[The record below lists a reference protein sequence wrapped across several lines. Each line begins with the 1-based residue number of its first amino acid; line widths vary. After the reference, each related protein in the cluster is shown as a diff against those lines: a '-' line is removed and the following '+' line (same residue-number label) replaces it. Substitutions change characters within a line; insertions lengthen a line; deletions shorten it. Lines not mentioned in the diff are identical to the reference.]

1 MNRRNSLIGSA
12 GVLGASA
19 VGSLAYTEATVQRNV
34 DVRVEADDNAQAA
47 LRLQAGPAGGSEVD
61 QTTGQLVVTG
71 EADGVHVTPDGEF
84 IFGDDADPANVYAFS
99 MTNNLAVYREF
110 AVTTATDKT
119 DTAVGIDFYDSAGN
133 LLGSSAGAETVSTD
147 TTDVQVETVATV
159 PTDTS
164 ISLTVYEDTDPASDT
179 DEILSATRNVEDG
192 TNVYSLTELDFS
204 DESDVWMEVE
214 FTVQDSATEDPE
226 LSEVTLQTSQG
237 SDIGTID
244 DAGQIVP
251 LDAGE
256 VAYAVMSV
264 TTPQSDGTVSGLV
277 EIQSSETESFA

>member
-1 MNRRNSLIGSA
+1 
-12 GVLGASA
+12 
-19 VGSLAYTEATVQRNV
+19 
-34 DVRVEADDNAQAA
+34 
-47 LRLQAGPAGGSEVD
+47 
-61 QTTGQLVVTG
+61 
-71 EADGVHVTPDGEF
+71 
-84 IFGDDADPANVYAFS
+84 

-204 DESDVWMEVE
+204 PTKVMFGWKLNSRFRIPQPKILNSVK
-214 FTVQDSATEDPE
+214 SP
-226 LSEVTLQTSQG
+226 SKPHKG

-264 TTPQSDGTVSGLV
+264 TTRKATGQFG
-277 EIQSSETESFA
+277 AC

>member
-1 MNRRNSLIGSA
+1 
-12 GVLGASA
+12 
-19 VGSLAYTEATVQRNV
+19 
-34 DVRVEADDNAQAA
+34 
-47 LRLQAGPAGGSEVD
+47 
-61 QTTGQLVVTG
+61 
-71 EADGVHVTPDGEF
+71 
-84 IFGDDADPANVYAFS
+84 

-133 LLGSSAGAETVSTD
+133 LLGLSAGAETVSTD

-204 DESDVWMEVE
+204 DESDV
-214 FTVQDSATEDPE
+214 
-226 LSEVTLQTSQG
+226 
-237 SDIGTID
+237 
-244 DAGQIVP
+244 
-251 LDAGE
+251 
-256 VAYAVMSV
+256 
-264 TTPQSDGTVSGLV
+264 
-277 EIQSSETESFA
+277 

>member
-1 MNRRNSLIGSA
+1 VPSVHSP
-12 GVLGASA
+12 
-19 VGSLAYTEATVQRNV
+19 TEATVQRNV

-251 LDAGE
+251 PTQGK
-256 VAYAVMSV
+256 
-264 TTPQSDGTVSGLV
+264 
-277 EIQSSETESFA
+277 

>member
-71 EADGVHVTPDGEF
+71 EADGVHVTPDGELHLWRRCRSSER
-84 IFGDDADPANVYAFS
+84 VRVLT
-99 MTNNLAVYREF
+99 TNNLAVYREF

-133 LLGSSAGAETVSTD
+133 LSVRSLAQKPSRQTP
-147 TTDVQVETVATV
+147 
-159 PTDTS
+159 PTS
-164 ISLTVYEDTDPASDT
+164 KSKRSLPSQQ
-179 DEILSATRNVEDG
+179 IRLSV
-192 TNVYSLTELDFS
+192 
-204 DESDVWMEVE
+204 
-214 FTVQDSATEDPE
+214 
-226 LSEVTLQTSQG
+226 
-237 SDIGTID
+237 
-244 DAGQIVP
+244 
-251 LDAGE
+251 
-256 VAYAVMSV
+256 
-264 TTPQSDGTVSGLV
+264 
-277 EIQSSETESFA
+277 